1 MIKPA
6 LPITIENF
14 QQVILEDSKIKPVLI
29 AFWADQVPESVEL
42 KAKLEQATA
51 AFHDS
56 ILMAEIDCQSQQQI
70 AAQFGIQGLPTAIII
85 KDGQPI
91 DGIAGPQPDDAIQ
104 AFLDKYLPKPQ
115 DGLLKQAQE
124 ALAQQDANQ
133 AFTLAKQAYELD
145 PERVDIKFTLIEACI
160 LIGKL
165 EDAKALLDTI
175 KMVDQD
181 ATYQAL
187 VSKLQLALEASDSP
201 ELKALEDAH
210 AQAPDDVDVLHQL
223 AAQYSQ
229 ANRHEDAL
237 NLLFRRVQTTRDDAD
252 SKKKLLD
259 VINAL
264 PDGDPLVM
272 KFRRKLYTLMY

>member
-1 MIKPA
+1 M
-6 LPITIENF
+6 
-14 QQVILEDSKIKPVLI
+14 
-29 AFWADQVPESVEL
+29 
-42 KAKLEQATA
+42 
-51 AFHDS
+51 
-56 ILMAEIDCQSQQQI
+56 
-70 AAQFGIQGLPTAIII
+70 
-85 KDGQPI
+85 
-91 DGIAGPQPDDAIQ
+91 
-104 AFLDKYLPKPQ
+104 
-115 DGLLKQAQE
+115 
-124 ALAQQDANQ
+124 
-133 AFTLAKQAYELD
+133 
-145 PERVDIKFTLIEACI
+145 
-160 LIGKL
+160 
-165 EDAKALLDTI
+165 LDTI

-210 AQAPDDVDVLHQL
+210 AQAPDDVDVIHQL

-237 NLLFRRVQTTRDDAD
+237 NLLFRRVQTSRDDAD

>member
-6 LPITIENF
+6 LPITLENF
-14 QQVILEDSKIKPVLI
+14 QQVILEESKAKLVLV
-29 AFWADQVPESVEL
+29 AFWAEQVPESVEL

-51 AFHDS
+51 AFS
-56 ILMAEIDCQSQQQI
+56 ESLLMTEIDCQSQQQI
-70 AAQFGIQGLPTAIII
+70 AAQFGIQGLPTAVII

-91 DGIAGPQPDDAIQ
+91 DGIAGPQTDQTIQ
-104 AFLDKYLPKPQ
+104 AFLDKHLPKPQ
-115 DGLLKQAQE
+115 DGLLQQAQD
-124 ALAQQDANQ
+124 ALANQDANQ

-145 PERVDIKFTLIEACI
+145 VDRADIKFVLIEACI

-165 EDAKALLDTI
+165 DDAKALLETV

-187 VSKLQLALEASDSP
+187 VSKLELALEASDSP
-201 ELKALEDAH
+201 ELKALE
-210 AQAPDDVDVLHQL
+210 QALVQSPEDVELMHQL

-237 NLLFRRVQTTRDDAD
+237 NLLFRRVQSVRDDAE

-259 VINAL
+259 VMNAL
-264 PDGDPLVM
+264 PDGDPLTT